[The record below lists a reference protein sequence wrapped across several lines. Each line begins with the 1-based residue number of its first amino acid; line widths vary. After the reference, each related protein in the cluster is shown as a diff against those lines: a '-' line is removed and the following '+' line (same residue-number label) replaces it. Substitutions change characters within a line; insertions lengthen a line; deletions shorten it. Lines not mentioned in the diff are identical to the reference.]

1 MALKIRTSVTHYVDS
16 EDLSNYI
23 EQFYGQPYNFVPD
36 QEAGND
42 SEHHFLV
49 TGTLGPDEETSVKE
63 FIAGEGYTFIAQALL
78 DDLCRELLLEP
89 GEYIVE
95 VCW

>member
-1 MALKIRTSVTHYVDS
+1 MALKVRTATTHYVNA
-16 EDLSNYI
+16 ENLEEYVLMV
-23 EQFYGQPYNFVPD
+23 YGQEYNFVAD
-36 QEAGND
+36 QECGND

-49 TGTLGPDEETSVKE
+49 TGTVGPYEEESIQD
-63 FIAGEGYTFIAQALL
+63 FIKDGSYSFIAQALL
-78 DDLCRELLLEP
+78 DDLCRELLLEQ